1 MHQCARYKLETEG
14 VSEGTRCMS
23 YSTLVGRDKERLD
36 ASTDV
41 TRLATAQA
49 AVCCRDEGHA
59 VVTLQDE
66 GK

>member
-1 MHQCARYKLETEG
+1 MPQCARYKLETEG

-49 AVCCRDEGHA
+49 AVSKA
-59 VVTLQDE
+59 TQ
-66 GK
+66 